1 MNERERFMKHSI
13 NVSGNHATVFLKD
26 KIYVSDASL
35 LRDDLLLIID
45 QGVTDLRMDLSKL
58 TYIDSSG
65 LGTLVTINKLTKEKN
80 GRLVLTGAQGLPSDL
95 IRRTRLDKV
104 FTIE

>member
-1 MNERERFMKHSI
+1 MKHSI
-13 NVSGNHATVFLKD
+13 KVSGNSATVFLND

-35 LRDDLLLIID
+35 LRDDLLEIID
-45 QGVTDLRMDLSKL
+45 QGITDLRMDLSEL

-65 LGTLVTINKLTKEKN
+65 LGTLVTINKRTKERN
-80 GRLVLTGAQGLPSDL
+80 GRLVLTGARGLPMEL
-95 IRRTRLDKV
+95 IKRTRLDKV

>member
-1 MNERERFMKHSI
+1 MKHSI
-13 NVSGNHATVFLKD
+13 QINGNYATVFLQD

-35 LRDDLLLIID
+35 LRDDLLEIID
-45 QGVTDLRMDLSKL
+45 QGVTDLRIDLSGL

-65 LGTLVTINKLTKEKN
+65 LGTLVTINKRTK
-80 GRLVLTGAQGLPSDL
+80 GRVVLVGAQGLPLDL

-104 FTIE
+104 FNIE